1 MPRPRKTVDVQG
13 FIAAAERRIR
23 EINDERNEI
32 MGSLRRLLANL
43 GEATPARGRSSARRA
58 AAPATPTRRNKGGRR
73 PGFRM
78 SAEAKARIS
87 AAQKKRWAAYRA
99 KKNK

>member
-1 MPRPRKTVDVQG
+1 MPRPKKTVDVQG

-23 EINDERNEI
+23 EINDERNTI
-32 MGSLRRLLANL
+32 MASLRRLLANL
-43 GEATPARGRSSARRA
+43 GDTAPSRGRSSARRA
-58 AAPATPTRRNKGGRR
+58 TAAASSRNKGGRR
-73 PGFRM
+73 PGFKM

-99 KKNK
+99 KNK

>member
-1 MPRPRKTVDVQG
+1 MPRPKKTVDVQG

-23 EINDERNEI
+23 EINDERQAI
-32 MGSLRRLLANL
+32 MASLRRLLANL
-43 GEATPARGRSSARRA
+43 GDTAPARGRSSARRGA
-58 AAPATPTRRNKGGRR
+58 AIGAARNKSGAR

-87 AAQKKRWAAYRA
+87 AAQKKSWAAYRA
-99 KKNK
+99 KNK

>member
-1 MPRPRKTVDVQG
+1 MPRPKKTVDVQG

-23 EINDERNEI
+23 ELNDERNAI
-32 MGSLRRLLANL
+32 TASLRRLLANL
-43 GEATPARGRSSARRA
+43 SDTTTPARGRSSARRA
-58 AAPATPTRRNKGGRR
+58 AATAAARNKGGRR
-73 PGFRM
+73 PGFKM

-99 KKNK
+99 KNK